1 MLHDDV
7 EDPAVALPGPG
18 RRLLTVEAR
27 VDGSQGPID
36 SLCLLPGRDRQRV
49 ALHPPEN
56 GHHVSRGASAWRV
69 ESNAHS
75 RSAVRT
81 GTGANWVGWT
91 RSSAMVAAV
100 RVLAVFLR
108 LLPPSSGQRAFTYST
123 ANVYQVIEA
132 DLEWW
137 DTGSPVAMT
146 KASPF
151 PVARMS
157 SERKPSA
164 RVAVPKGSRQRLSA
178 TTQRTVYVVFRA
190 PL

>member
-1 MLHDDV
+1 MALRALRHARRMT
-7 EDPAVALPGPG
+7 EPARMPPVSPWNSRSPG
-18 RRLLTVEAR
+18 R
-27 VDGSQGPID
+27 
-36 SLCLLPGRDRQRV
+36 
-49 ALHPPEN
+49 
-56 GHHVSRGASAWRV
+56 
-69 ESNAHS
+69 
-75 RSAVRT
+75 
-81 GTGANWVGWT
+81 
-91 RSSAMVAAV
+91 
-100 RVLAVFLR
+100 
-108 LLPPSSGQRAFTYST
+108 SSGQRAFTYST

-132 DLEWW
+132 DLERW

-164 RVAVPKGSRQRLSA
+164 RAAVPKGSRQRLPA